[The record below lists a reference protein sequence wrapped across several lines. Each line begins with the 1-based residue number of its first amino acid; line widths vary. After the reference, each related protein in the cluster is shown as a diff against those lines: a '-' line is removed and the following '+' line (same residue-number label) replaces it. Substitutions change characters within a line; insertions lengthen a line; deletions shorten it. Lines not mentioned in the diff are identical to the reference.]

1 MVAPLQKRQPIVR
14 SIYYAIVHAIV
25 VQSDGT
31 IAKEDIR
38 VDGRRNSVGAYF
50 DEARRINKR
59 CVPQTISVYKE
70 TGIMEVEQFVELA
83 RRYSRTEVHELNAE

>member
-14 SIYYAIVHAIV
+14 SVYYAIVHAIV

-31 IAKEDIR
+31 ITKEDVR
-38 VDGRRNSVGAYF
+38 VDGRRNSIGAYF
-50 DEARRINKR
+50 EEARRINKR

-70 TGIMEVEQFVELA
+70 TGIMGVEQFVELA
-83 RRYSRTEVHELNAE
+83 RRYSRTEVHELRAE

>member
-31 IAKEDIR
+31 ITKEDIR

-50 DEARRINKR
+50 EEARRINKR
-59 CVPQTISVYKE
+59 CVPQTISAYKE

>member
-14 SIYYAIVHAIV
+14 SVYYAIVHAIV
-25 VQSDGT
+25 VRPDGS
-31 IAKEDIR
+31 IVKEDVR

-50 DEARRINKR
+50 EEARRINRR
-59 CVPQTISVYKE
+59 CVPQTISVFKE

-83 RRYSRTEVHELNAE
+83 RRHSRTEVHELNIE

>member
-14 SIYYAIVHAIV
+14 SVYYAIVHAIV

-31 IAKEDIR
+31 ITKEDVR

-50 DEARRINKR
+50 EEARRINKR

-70 TGIMEVEQFVELA
+70 TGIMEVELFVELA
-83 RRYSRTEVHELNAE
+83 RRYSRTEVHELSTE